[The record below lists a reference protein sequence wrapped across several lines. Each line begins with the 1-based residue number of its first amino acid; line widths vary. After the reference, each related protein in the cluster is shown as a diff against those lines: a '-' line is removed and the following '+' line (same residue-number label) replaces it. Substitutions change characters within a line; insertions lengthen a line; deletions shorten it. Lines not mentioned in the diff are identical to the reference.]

1 MKAIIMAGGLGTRL
15 RPLTNEIPKPMVP
28 IIDRPVMSYII
39 ELLKNHGFTDIA
51 VTLNYKPKIITDY
64 FEDGAR
70 LGVRLRYYIETTPL
84 GTAGSVKNAA
94 DFLDDDFLIMSGD
107 AFTDMDLSDFARYH
121 FMKKAIFTLAC
132 KYCDDA
138 KGFGVLESSPKGRVL
153 RFVEKP
159 EISVPG
165 LINTGIYMVKRQV
178 LDLIPDGFCDFGRDI
193 LPSLAAAE
201 KLYAYKTDKYWSDI
215 GSLPSYYST
224 NYFVAKNLPSYYP

>member
-138 KGFGVLESSPKGRVL
+138 KVCRKTRNKRSRPYQYRHIHGEKTGLRLDSRRLL
-153 RFVEKP
+153 RFRTGYPAKP
-159 EISVPG
+159 RGGGKAVR
-165 LINTGIYMVKRQV
+165 L
-178 LDLIPDGFCDFGRDI
+178 
-193 LPSLAAAE
+193 
-201 KLYAYKTDKYWSDI
+201 
-215 GSLPSYYST
+215 
-224 NYFVAKNLPSYYP
+224 